1 MVLFK
6 NSNEVIE
13 LIEKFFDN
21 VDQSLLLFKEGV
33 SNYLY
38 KKADN
43 FNENLISVA
52 KLESNADIIRRDI
65 ENKLYTHS
73 LLPQMRGDIM
83 RLLEEFDVVVDLV
96 KKNLYQFEI
105 ESPNIPVELNQ
116 EFMKLTE
123 ISLLAAESV
132 IPAARAYFRT
142 PDTVKDQLHRVY
154 FYEKETDNL
163 AITIKRKVFKEF
175 DNLKLS
181 EKFHLRYFTLHI
193 EDISDTAEKIA
204 DILSVMAIKRTI

>member
-1 MVLFK
+1 MNLFK
-6 NSNEVIE
+6 SSNEVID
-13 LIEKFFDN
+13 LLEKFFDN
-21 VDQSLLLFKEGV
+21 VDQALLVFKEGV

-38 KKADN
+38 KKTDN
-43 FNENLISVA
+43 FNENLISIA
-52 KLESNADIIRRDI
+52 KLESNVDVIRRDI
-65 ENKLYTHS
+65 ENKLYAHS
-73 LLPQMRGDIM
+73 LLPQVRGDIM
-83 RLLEEFDVVVDLV
+83 RLLEEFDVIVDLA

-116 EFMKLTE
+116 EFIKLTE
-123 ISLLAAESV
+123 ISLLSAESV

-204 DILSVMAIKRTI
+204 DILSIMAIKRTI

>member
-1 MVLFK
+1 MNLFK
-6 NSNEVIE
+6 NSKEVIE
-13 LIEKFFDN
+13 LIEKFLDN
-21 VDQSLLLFKEGV
+21 VDQALLVFKEGV

-38 KKADN
+38 KKTDN
-43 FNENLISVA
+43 FNENLLTVA
-52 KLESNADIIRRDI
+52 KLESNADVIRRDI
-65 ENKLYTHS
+65 ENKLYAHS
-73 LLPQMRGDIM
+73 LLPQVRGDIM
-83 RLLEEFDVVVDLV
+83 RLLEELDVIVDLV

-105 ESPNIPVELNQ
+105 ESPNIPIELNQ

-123 ISLLAAESV
+123 ISLLSAESV

-163 AITIKRKVFKEF
+163 AITIKRKVFKEL
-175 DNLKLS
+175 DTLKLS

>member
-1 MVLFK
+1 MNLFK

-21 VDQSLLLFKEGV
+21 VDQALLVFKEGV
-33 SNYLY
+33 GNYLY
-38 KKADN
+38 KKTDN
-43 FNENLISVA
+43 FNENLITVA
-52 KLESNADIIRRDI
+52 RLESNADIIRRDI
-65 ENKLYTHS
+65 ENKLYAHS
-73 LLPQMRGDIM
+73 LLPQVRGDIM
-83 RLLEEFDVVVDLV
+83 RLLEELDVIVDLV

-105 ESPNIPVELNQ
+105 ESPNIPIELNQ

-123 ISLLAAESV
+123 VSLLSAESV

-163 AITIKRKVFKEF
+163 AITIKRKVFKDF
-175 DNLKLS
+175 DSLKLS

>member
-1 MVLFK
+1 
-6 NSNEVIE
+6 
-13 LIEKFFDN
+13 
-21 VDQSLLLFKEGV
+21 
-33 SNYLY
+33 
-38 KKADN
+38 
-43 FNENLISVA
+43 
-52 KLESNADIIRRDI
+52 
-65 ENKLYTHS
+65 
-73 LLPQMRGDIM
+73 M
-83 RLLEEFDVVVDLV
+83 RLLEELDVIVDLV

-105 ESPNIPVELNQ
+105 ESPNIPIELNQ
-116 EFMKLTE
+116 EFLKLTE
-123 ISLLAAESV
+123 VSLLSAESV

-163 AITIKRKVFKEF
+163 AITIKRKVFK
-175 DNLKLS
+175 DLNTLKLS